1 MFSYFVILLL
11 IIYTAPRISF
21 DLQKHRAKNNFAN
34 QRGLLN
40 GWFWKLVSVFEQEK
54 FVLEFSELCF
64 AFLS

>member
-21 DLQKHRAKNNFAN
+21 DLQKYRAKNNFAN
-34 QRGLLN
+34 HRGLLN
-40 GWFWKLVSVFEQEK
+40 GWFWKLVSVFEQK
-54 FVLEFSELCF
+54 FVVKLSELCF

>member
-1 MFSYFVILLL
+1 MFSYFVILVL

-21 DLQKHRAKNNFAN
+21 DLQKYRAKNNFAN

-54 FVLEFSELCF
+54 FVLELSELCF

>member
-11 IIYTAPRISF
+11 MIYTAPRSSF
-21 DLQKHRAKNNFAN
+21 DLQKYREKNFAN

-54 FVLEFSELCF
+54 FVLGLSEL
-64 AFLS
+64 